1 MPSLRLPNIGQS
13 EKECKTLLLFFSPS
27 NTHLVH
33 AFSTALQHSQRC
45 ILEGCLWAPL
55 VFLWSGQSKIFFFSY
70 SVSLL
75 QSIPLATQTHHIF
88 LCLHVVVN
96 TLKSWHLELIDH
108 SLAPILWFEISVAL

>member
-1 MPSLRLPNIGQS
+1 MKRSVRLFCSSSRLLILISFTLLARHCSIASGAYLKAVCGHLWYFYGLASLR
-13 EKECKTLLLFFSPS
+13 
-27 NTHLVH
+27 
-33 AFSTALQHSQRC
+33 
-45 ILEGCLWAPL
+45 
-55 VFLWSGQSKIFFFSY
+55 FFFSY